1 MLPFL
6 HVACEVVGVVLAVAA
21 LPLFAELL
29 VLSVAAL
36 LPGRVPSGGAGA
48 GPEPFRLAVIVPAH
62 NEEMLISECVQSI
75 AKASGPGVTA
85 YVVAHNCSDRT
96 AERAAAAGARVLTL
110 NDTLGG
116 KGVALDYGFGH
127 ALGKGAEGV
136 LVIDA
141 DSVVS
146 VNLTALV
153 ATRLAGGAAAL
164 QCRYKVANAEGN
176 QRTRLLALAFLGMNV
191 LRPRGRNR
199 LGLSCGIFGNG
210 FALAAETLRRVPYT
224 ANSLVEDLEYHLHL
238 IDRGLRV
245 EFCGRGDGVWRN
257 ARDVL
262 GRGLATCALGG
273 RPHVDAAAV
282 GACTDGQSAAWA
294 GSYGGAAARP
304 AGSAAGD
311 RRFAAGG
318 GARIRLV
325 YPMWLA
331 ACLWV
336 GRVAQCAAVCGCFRA
351 ARALAAKDAGC
362 AGRRAGLCALEADD
376 DSTHAHGCTHGS
388 GMGAHEEECG
398 RREGLAGWWSFA
410 TREAWVIRPGR

>member
-6 HVACEVVGVVLAVAA
+6 HVACEFIGVLLAVAA

-36 LPGRVPSGGAGA
+36 LPGRVPSDGAGA

-127 ALGKGAEGV
+127 ALGEGAEGV

-164 QCRYKVANAEGN
+164 QCRYQVANAASH
-176 QRTRLLALAFLGMNV
+176 QRTRLSALAFLGMNV

-245 EFCGRGDGVWRN
+245 EFVDGATVFGEMPETSSAAASQRARWEGGRMLMRRQWAPVLMGKVLRGQ
-257 ARDVL
+257 ARMVEPLLDL
-262 GRGLATCALGG
+262 PALPLATEGLLL
-273 RPHVDAAAV
+273 VAV
-282 GACTDGQSAAWA
+282 LASGWFT
-294 GSYGGAAARP
+294 
-304 AGSAAGD
+304 
-311 RRFAAGG
+311 RRGWL
-318 GARIRLV
+318 LV
-325 YPMWLA
+325 Y
-331 ACLWV
+331 
-336 GRVAQCAAVCGCFRA
+336 
-351 ARALAAKDAGC
+351 
-362 AGRRAGLCALEADD
+362 
-376 DSTHAHGCTHGS
+376 
-388 GMGAHEEECG
+388 
-398 RREGLAGWWSFA
+398 GLAGLLSVLLYVVASALLGPSPGKTLVALGAAPGYVLWKLMMIPR
-410 TREAWVIRPGR
+410 TRMAARTGAAWVRTRRNVEDEKD

>member
-127 ALGKGAEGV
+127 ALGEGAEGV

-245 EFCGRGDGVWRN
+245 EFVDGATVFGEMPETSSAAASQRARWEGGRMLMRRQWAPVLMGKVLRGQ
-257 ARDVL
+257 ARMVEPLLDL
-262 GRGLATCALGG
+262 LALPLATEGLLLVAVLASGWFTRRGWLLVYGSAGLLSVLLYVVASALLGPSPGKTLVALG
-273 RPHVDAAAV
+273 AAPGYVLWKLMMIPRTRMAART
-282 GACTDGQSAAWA
+282 GAAWV
-294 GSYGGAAARP
+294 RT
-304 AGSAAGD
+304 
-311 RRFAAGG
+311 RRN
-318 GARIRLV
+318 V
-325 YPMWLA
+325 EDE
-331 ACLWV
+331 
-336 GRVAQCAAVCGCFRA
+336 
-351 ARALAAKDAGC
+351 KD
-362 AGRRAGLCALEADD
+362 
-376 DSTHAHGCTHGS
+376 
-388 GMGAHEEECG
+388 
-398 RREGLAGWWSFA
+398 
-410 TREAWVIRPGR
+410 